1 MTQSRLIETLLDQ
14 KGPDWIASVL
24 EPFVSQSRMARIDQV
39 LAHRLTRLT
48 VGLVRL
54 YDPHN
59 GAAVIRTAEA
69 MGLSALHAA
78 EAEGQPFRVSP
89 KVTIGCEKWI
99 SVERHPSTAAMAKRL
114 HDQGFRLWAAVVDGK
129 RDVTQIPLEGR
140 VALIFGNERDGLS
153 EEDQSHCDETFR
165 LPMWGFTQSYNLSV
179 SVGMTLMALVPRLRE
194 NLPQSGDLT
203 QRELERMRARWMA
216 RSVKA
221 ADAILKRAL
230 AEQQVSHT
238 DDPTTTEP
246 SEARNS

>member
-1 MTQSRLIETLLDQ
+1 MTQSRFIETLLDQ

-69 MGLSALHAA
+69 MGLSAVHAA

-99 SVERHPSTAAMAKRL
+99 SVERYPSTAAMAKRL

-129 RDVTQIPLEGR
+129 RDVADIPLEDK

-153 EEDQSHCDETFR
+153 AEDQAHCDETFR
-165 LPMWGFTQSYNLSV
+165 LPMWGFSQSYNLSV
-179 SVGMTLMALVPRLRE
+179 SVGMTLMALVPRLRATMAR
-194 NLPQSGDLT
+194 PGGLT
-203 QRELERMRARWMA
+203 QRERERMRTQWMA
-216 RSVKA
+216 ESVKA
-221 ADAILKRAL
+221 ADAILRRAL
-230 AEQQVSHT
+230 AEQRGSQPG
-238 DDPTTTEP
+238 DPTMTES
-246 SEARNS
+246 SEVRGS